1 MLFYILLFMPII
13 AFVILSVFV
22 GLASNCSHWKQKVED
37 GVNAGLMSAFIG
49 LAGSLI
55 AAFCWSEHSDDV
67 SKVVAQQ
74 HRIAVFEERIES
86 LNKRLTEFNYPAK
99 SEISLDADSPWAS
112 MVNSLTEAETQL
124 AQAKD
129 ERAVAI
135 RSIEARKRGP
145 MSGVVSFV
153 GDYE

>member
-1 MLFYILLFMPII
+1 MLFYILIAVALILFL
-13 AFVILSVFV
+13 AVVASFVLYK
-22 GLASNCSHWKQKVED
+22 G
-37 GVNAGLMSAFIG
+37 IG
-49 LAGSLI
+49 GEVI
-55 AAFCWSEHSDDV
+55 AAGCGIISGFALLTVINVWEDHANDIA
-67 SKVVAQQ
+67 KVVAQQ